1 VIPLPDLLKNTR
13 LCAGGLFLLTLL
25 LFSPATRFEFLTYDD
40 SQYVTANEHVKQ
52 GLNAETVKW
61 AFTEPHASMW
71 HPLTTLTHLLDVELF
86 GMNPGAHHAVNIF
99 LHSLNAVLL
108 FTWLLAVFNM
118 PGRALLVA
126 VIFAW
131 HPLRVESVAWVAER
145 KDVMCTLCW
154 LLTLHAYTRYVRRPG
169 KGSYLLALG
178 AFALAVMA
186 KPMSVTL
193 PAILLI
199 LDGWPFKRLGLD
211 VSAEGDGLQ
220 PDWPVIR
227 RRLVE
232 KIPFFCLSLFL
243 AAITYKMQHE
253 GEVLQMMAS
262 TTLADRVGNALVSY
276 VRYLGLLIWPL
287 NLSVLY
293 PHPGRWPVGIE
304 LGALAAVAG
313 ISYAC
318 WHFRRTQPWWLFS
331 WTWFLITL
339 LPVIGLIQ
347 AGGAA
352 LANRYTYISTI
363 GLLIAAVWTLAEWAA
378 SNPAARRKEA
388 GILALAVSMGCI
400 VLTLATLPLWRD
412 TETLFR
418 QTTRST
424 QSNAIAHLVLS
435 EALLEKK
442 KPQEALEEISKAII
456 LTPKDGKLH
465 LQAGRV
471 CLDLNQPELAIE
483 ALQNAWKFNPKLDG
497 VGFQLARAFRR
508 VGRNDEA
515 KALLIQHLEKHPRDG
530 NAWNNLGGIQAE
542 QRDVAG
548 AEKSFQNALAKE
560 PASLEPRR
568 NLIRLLAVSGR
579 SKEAIAH
586 IQIGLKYNPDNAE
599 LWFQSGLFHEEAG
612 QIARARSDF
621 ETAAKLVTDWALPKE
636 SLAWLLIL
644 QTPISPVDAKQSL
657 ELVNETLNLY
667 GGQVPLRVRE
677 LQACALAANGKFPE
691 AIEVAKKT
699 RDTFLQAKDQRGV
712 ARLEAQLATYQNG
725 RRWLPVQ
732 R

>member
-1 VIPLPDLLKNTR
+1 MIPSADWLKNTR

-25 LFSPATRFEFLTYDD
+25 LFAPATRFEFLTYDD
-40 SQYVTANEHVKQ
+40 SQYITANEHVKQ

-86 GMNPGAHHAVNIF
+86 GMNPGAHHAVNI
-99 LHSLNAVLL
+99 LIHALNAVLL
-108 FTWLLAVFNM
+108 FTWLLAVFHM

-126 VIFAW
+126 AIFAW

-154 LLTLHAYTRYVRRPG
+154 LLTLHAYTRYVREPG
-169 KGSYLLALG
+169 KGNYLLALG

-193 PAILLI
+193 PAVLLI
-199 LDGWPFKRLGLD
+199 LDGWPFKRLGVD
-211 VSAEGDGLQ
+211 ISAEGWQ
-220 PDWPVIR
+220 PDWAVIR
-227 RRLVE
+227 QRVVE

-304 LGALAAVAG
+304 LGALATVAG
-313 ISYAC
+313 LSYAC

-331 WTWFLITL
+331 WAWFLVTL

-363 GLLIAAVWTLAEWAA
+363 GLIIAGVWSLAEWAA

-388 GILALAVSMGCI
+388 GILAVAVTMGCM

-418 QTTRST
+418 QTTRTT

-456 LTPKDGKLH
+456 LTPTDAKLH

-483 ALQNAWKFNPKLDG
+483 ALQNARKFNPKLDG

-515 KALLIQHLEKHPRDG
+515 KALLLQHLERHPRDG

-548 AEKSFQNALAKE
+548 AEKSFQNALAKD

-579 SKEAIAH
+579 PKEAMVQ
-586 IQIGLKYNPDNAE
+586 IQTGLKYHPDNAE

-621 ETAAKLVTDWALPKE
+621 ETAAKLATDWALPKE
-636 SLAWLLIL
+636 SLAWLLVL
-644 QTPISPVDAKQSL
+644 QPQISPADARQSL
-657 ELVNETLNLY
+657 GLVNEILNLY
-667 GGQVPLRVRE
+667 GAEAPLRVRE
-677 LQACALAANGKFPE
+677 LQACVLAANGKFPE
-691 AIEVAKKT
+691 AIEAGTKT
-699 RDTFLQAKDQRGV
+699 RDAFLQAKDQRGV
-712 ARLEAQLATYQNG
+712 ARLEAQLAAYQSG
-725 RRWLPVQ
+725 RRWLPSQ